1 MTKKFLPLSKP
12 AINEDDIA
20 AVVEVLRS
28 GWITTGPQNA
38 QLEKQICQLTG
49 AKYAVALS
57 SATAAVHLA
66 LVALGIGPGDEVI
79 TPSLTWVSTIN
90 MITLMGATPIF
101 AEVDSDTLMTSAALI
116 APLITRRTKL
126 IIPVHYAGA
135 PVDLDPLYALGKRH
149 NITILED
156 AAHAI
161 GGEYKGRCI
170 GQTGNCFFSL
180 HASKNITTA
189 EGGIFTTQDAQL
201 ADHIRRL
208 KFHGLAV
215 DAFDRKTDGRTPQV
229 DVIEPGYKYNLP
241 DICAVLALGQLQRL
255 DEITRKRE
263 QLALKY
269 RTLLAQIP
277 GITTLTIPNYAHKH
291 CWHLLVIRV
300 DPSSSGIDRDQL
312 ISALKNHGIGAGIHF
327 KAVHLQKYYRSN
339 YHFPEHTRQYSL
351 GNTEYNSEQI
361 CSLPLFPDMSENDVI
376 RVTGAL
382 SKIVGETI
390 NET

>member
-1 MTKKFLPLSKP
+1 MTKKILPLSKP

-20 AVVEVLRS
+20 AVVKVLRS
-28 GWITTGPQNA
+28 GWITTGPQNI

-66 LVALGIGPGDEVI
+66 LMALDIGPGDEVI

-101 AEVDSDTLMTSAALI
+101 AEVDGDTLMTSAALI

-135 PVDLDPLYALGKRH
+135 PLDLDPLYALGKSH
-149 NITILED
+149 NITIIED

-161 GGEYKGRCI
+161 GGEYKGRQI
-170 GQTGNCFFSL
+170 GQIGSCFFSL

-208 KFHGLAV
+208 KFHGLSL
-215 DAFDRKTDGRTPQV
+215 DAYERETHGRIPQTN
-229 DVIEPGYKYNLP
+229 VIEPGYKYNLP

-255 DEITRKRE
+255 DKITRKRE
-263 QLALKY
+263 QLACKY
-269 RTLLAQIP
+269 RDLLAQIP
-277 GITTLTIPNYAHKH
+277 GITTLAIPNYDHKH
-291 CWHLLVIRV
+291 CWHLLIIRV
-300 DPSSSGIDRDQL
+300 DPGRCGIDRDQL
-312 ISALKNHGIGAGIHF
+312 ISALKNQGIGAGIHF
-327 KAVHLQKYYRSN
+327 KAVHLQKYYREN

-351 GNTEYNSEQI
+351 KNTEYNSEQL
-361 CSLPLFPDMSENDVI
+361 CSLPLFPDMSEKDVI
-376 RVTGAL
+376 RVTRAL
-382 SKIVGETI
+382 SKIVEEAM